1 MSVKRKFEF
10 LEHTADAYIAAY
22 GESLEE
28 AFENAAL
35 ATIDVMTELEKV
47 EPKIEDSFEVK
58 AHDEYALLYS
68 WLEELLVK
76 FELTGKLYSRFKIS
90 SIEKTPPGLKLKAKA
105 WGEPYTPE
113 RHPSKV
119 GIKSITYHQME
130 IVKKPKS
137 VTLRFILDI

>member
-1 MSVKRKFEF
+1 MKKDFKF
-10 LEHTADAYIAAY
+10 LEHTADAYVEAY
-22 GESLEE
+22 GTSIEE

-35 ATIDVMTELEKV
+35 ATIEVMTELEKV
-47 EPKIEDSFEVK
+47 EPKTEDALEVE
-58 AHDEYALLYS
+58 AYDEYALLYN

-76 FELTGKLYSRFKIS
+76 FELTGKLYSRFKIA
-90 SIEKTPPGLKLKAKA
+90 SIEKTPGGLKLKAKA
-105 WGEPYTPE
+105 WGELYNPE
-113 RHPSKV
+113 KHPSKV